1 MPVKQTETKVKPVE
15 ISPNCDDKRKEKGW
29 DECQCAQVCEMIKAY
44 NRSKRRKMSLAQSP
58 SNAPRGSA
66 PRLKYDASITNF
78 AAKFSALVLKHAPNA
93 DHPAIKKMF
102 YSPPA
107 GKPPP
112 PDADCVHAAWKKQ
125 NSKAS
130 PNRSNPGGFQPDH
143 MHPAGLNGGL
153 DVRNMKWAD
162 AEVNGTV
169 GPCMDKKPAPKKMK
183 AHPSCN
189 C

>member
-1 MPVKQTETKVKPVE
+1 MPVKQKETKVKPVE
-15 ISPNCDDKRKEKGW
+15 IKPNCDEKRKDKGW
-29 DECQCAQVCEMIKAY
+29 DECQCAQVCEMVKAY
-44 NRSKRRKMSLAQSP
+44 NRSKRQKKSLATSP
-58 SNAPRGSA
+58 SNASGTPAAKRYS
-66 PRLKYDASITNF
+66 ASITNF
-78 AAKFSALVLKHAPNA
+78 ASDFAALVAKHAPNA
-93 DHPAIKKMF
+93 DHPDIKKMF

-107 GKPPP
+107 GNPPP
-112 PDADCVHAAWKKQ
+112 PEADCVHAEWKRQ
-125 NSKAS
+125 KAKAE

-143 MHPAGLNGGL
+143 MHPAGLNGAL

-183 AHPSCN
+183 AHSSCN

>member
-1 MPVKQTETKVKPVE
+1 MPVKQKETKVKPVQVA
-15 ISPNCDDKRKEKGW
+15 PDCDEKRKKKGW

-44 NRSKRRKMSLAQSP
+44 NRSKRAKKRLATSP
-58 SNAPRGSA
+58 SNAPGTAAGKR
-66 PRLKYDASITNF
+66 YQASIRNF
-78 AAKFSALVLKHAPNA
+78 CSDFSALVTKHAGNP
-93 DHPAIKKMF
+93 DHPSIKKVF

-112 PDADCVHAAWKKQ
+112 PEEDCVHAGWKKQ
-125 NSKAS
+125 KAKAE
-130 PNRSNPGGFQPDH
+130 PKRGVDGGFQPDH
-143 MHPAGLNGGL
+143 MHPAGLNGL
-153 DVRNMKWAD
+153 LTVSNMKWAD

-169 GPCMDKKPAPKKMK
+169 GGGMDIKPAPKKMK